1 MKKIYFLASMLMIGG
16 VASAQ
21 YQTAQVMRADAAS
34 VNTEDTRPT
43 SNQDRAPGDV
53 ISTYE
58 DDCAS
63 SANWTLTNASST
75 GLDWTFDTNGPAI
88 GAAFA
93 STTAANGFAW
103 IDTDAAGD
111 GSSVDAQMM
120 YSTMMDFTSNP
131 AVAVQFESFYQEYQT
146 SVFVEVSTNGA
157 AGPWTQYEVH
167 TNVTD
172 NNATANPELTTVN
185 ISSQV
190 GGQNN
195 VAVRFNYQG
204 GWGFF
209 WQIDDFKIVEAYQ
222 NELEMTWSHFSSGVE
237 GMEYYSVPTTQITEI
252 TFGGL
257 IGSNGVTTQTSTYM
271 EVEVDA
277 GAEFSEVSGQTVDLA
292 EGVVDTFSVESPNG
306 WTPSGTGTFDL
317 TIDAVTD
324 NHTEELAGNN
334 MDVYEPITVG
344 NDIYARDNGISTGGF
359 AGFVSTVGEPLQ
371 PGNLFEF
378 FGTDLFGQVE
388 IQLTTAAASEGQI
401 MFASVYRYDGSD
413 FVFETQSDDYT
424 VEAGDLG
431 SSVTLH
437 LNDDVNVAD
446 GDLLLICAGHYGGN
460 TPVSF
465 AIAQP
470 TIDGTVLAQSSG
482 GLIQGADPSAMMV
495 RAVMQPSEVS
505 IDEQVAV
512 TGMSVYP
519 SPANVEATLVYNMTN
534 AGNVELTVTDLS
546 GKVISF
552 ENFGS
557 QAAGAY
563 KVNLNTTD
571 FANGVYFYTLN
582 VDGEKATKKFV
593 VAHK

>member
-1 MKKIYFLASMLMIGG
+1 MKKIYFLAAMLMIGG

-21 YQTAQVMRADAAS
+21 YQTAQVMRADAAT
-34 VNTEDTRPT
+34 VNTNEVRPS

-53 ISTYE
+53 ISTYQ

-63 SANWTLTNASST
+63 AAAWTLTNASST
-75 GLDWTFDTNGPAI
+75 GLDWTFNTTGPAV

-103 IDTDAAGD
+103 IDTDDAGD
-111 GSSVDAQMM
+111 GSVVDAQMM
-120 YSTMMDFTSNP
+120 YSTMMDFSGNP

-146 SVFVEVSTNGA
+146 QVYVEVSTNGA

-167 TNVTD
+167 TGITD
-172 NNATANPELTTVN
+172 NNATANPEITTVN
-185 ISSQV
+185 ISSQA
-190 GGQNN
+190 GGQGN

-209 WQIDDFKIVEAYQ
+209 WQIDDFKMVEAYQ
-222 NELEMTWSHFSSGVE
+222 NELEMTWSHFSSGTE
-237 GMEYYSVPTTQITEI
+237 AIEYYAVPTTQMTEI
-252 TFGGL
+252 TFGSL

-271 EVEVDA
+271 EVEVD
-277 GAEFSEVSGQTVDLA
+277 GGSEFSEVSGQTIDLA

-306 WTPSGTGTFDL
+306 WTPSGAGTYDL
-317 TIDAVTD
+317 TINAVTD

-334 MDVYEPITVG
+334 MDIYEPITIGGDV
-344 NDIYARDNGISTGGF
+344 YARDNGISTGGF

-371 PGNLFEF
+371 PGNIFEF
-378 FGTDLFGQVE
+378 FGTDAFGQVE
-388 IQLTTAAASEGQI
+388 IQLTTAAASEGQL
-401 MFASVYRYDGSD
+401 MFAAVYLYDGTD
-413 FVFETQSDDYT
+413 FVFEAQSDDYT
-424 VEAGDLG
+424 VTAGDLG
-431 SSVTLH
+431 STVTLQ
-437 LNDDVNVAD
+437 LSSNVNVAD
-446 GDLLLICAGHYGGN
+446 GDIALVCAGHYGGN

-465 AIAQP
+465 ALAQP
-470 TIDGTVLAQSSG
+470 TIGGSVLAQSTG

-495 RAVMQPSEVS
+495 RAVMQPTEVS
-505 IDEQVAV
+505 IEEQVAV

-519 SPANVEATLVYNMTN
+519 SPANSEATLVYNMVN
-534 AGNVELTVTDLS
+534 EGNVELTVTDLS

-557 QAAGAY
+557 QTAGSY
-563 KVNLNTTD
+563 SVNLNTVD